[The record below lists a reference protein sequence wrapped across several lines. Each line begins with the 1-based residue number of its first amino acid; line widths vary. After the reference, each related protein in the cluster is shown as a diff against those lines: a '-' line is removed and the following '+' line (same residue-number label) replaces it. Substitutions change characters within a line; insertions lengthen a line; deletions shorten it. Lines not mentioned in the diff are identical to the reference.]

1 MIGPHC
7 EGKRGL
13 NESVVRKDEGGFMF
27 ELSTRGLRGALFGL
41 VAAAA
46 AFAPLSP
53 AQAQGLIRDAEIES
67 TVRTYWDPILRAA
80 DIDPAETELFLVNDN
95 SINAFV
101 TNSRTM
107 FVHTGL
113 IMAAETP
120 AEIKGVIAHETGHM
134 AGAHVSQSRE
144 AMNRASRPAFIS
156 IGLGILA
163 IAAGA
168 PDAGA
173 ALIAGSQQFAYANFV
188 QFTQAQESKA
198 DQAAVTYL
206 EASGQSSQGLLD
218 FANRQFRYNEMR
230 SASRI
235 PPWMRTHP
243 LWSDRIQALRQ
254 RVETAEHR
262 EVKDSAADIQQL
274 RMIQAKLFGYVERP
288 SRTFTKYPDTDTGP
302 AARYARS
309 IAAMQASD
317 FGRADKEAESLT
329 RDYPNN
335 PYYHELVGEILLNSG
350 RVTESIPHH
359 RRALQLKPGNALLQV
374 NLGRALAAVKTDAS
388 TDEAITLLN
397 AATQTEPDNST
408 AWYELSLAYDRKGDE
423 GMARLTS
430 AELRFAIGD
439 YPAAASFAQRAKDR
453 LARDTPSWR
462 RAADIATIA
471 ETRIRAGQRG

>member
-1 MIGPHC
+1 MSNAFM
-7 EGKRGL
+7 RMARSALVGL
-13 NESVVRKDEGGFMF
+13 T
-27 ELSTRGLRGALFGL
+27 L
-41 VAAAA
+41 AA
-46 AFAPLSP
+46 AFFASP
-53 AQAQGLIRDAEIES
+53 AARAQGSIRDAEIE
-67 TVRTYWDPILRAA
+67 TVIRGYWDPILRAA
-80 DIDPAETELFLVNDN
+80 NIDPAETELVIINDN

-101 TNSRTM
+101 TNSRSM
-107 FVHTGL
+107 FIHTGL
-113 IMAAETP
+113 IMAAQNP
-120 AEIKGVIAHETGHM
+120 SEIKGVIAHETGHM
-134 AGAHVSQSRE
+134 AGAHVSQSRA
-144 AMNRASRPAFIS
+144 AMGRAMRPALLS

-173 ALIAGSQQFAYANFV
+173 ALIAGSQQFAYADFV

-198 DQAAVTYL
+198 DQAAVTL
-206 EASGQSSQGLLD
+206 MEASGQSGQGLLD
-218 FANRQFRYNEMR
+218 FASRQFRYNEMR

-254 RVETAEHR
+254 RVEAGTHR
-262 EVKDSAADIQQL
+262 GVVDSPADMEQL
-274 RMIQAKLFGYVERP
+274 RLMQGKLFGYVERP
-288 SRTFTKYPDTDTGP
+288 SRTFQKYPDTDTSA

-329 RDYPNN
+329 RDFPTN

-350 RVTESIPHH
+350 RVTESVPHH
-359 RRALQLKPGNALLQV
+359 RRALELKPRNALLQV
-374 NLGRALAAVKTDAS
+374 NLARALAAVKTDAS

-397 AATQTEPDNST
+397 AATQIEPDNAT

-423 GMARLTS
+423 GMARLAS
-430 AELRFAIGD
+430 AELRFAVGD
-439 YPAAASFAQRAKDR
+439 FPGARSFAERAKER
-453 LARDTPSWR
+453 LARETPSWR

-471 ETRIRAGQRG
+471 ETRVRQGRG

>member
-1 MIGPHC
+1 MSKAFMRMARSALAGLALAIAFVAGPAH
-7 EGKRGL
+7 
-13 NESVVRKDEGGFMF
+13 
-27 ELSTRGLRGALFGL
+27 
-41 VAAAA
+41 
-46 AFAPLSP
+46 
-53 AQAQGLIRDAEIES
+53 AQGVIRDTEIEE
-67 TVRTYWDPILRAA
+67 VIRGYWDPILRAA
-80 DIDPAETELFLVNDN
+80 NIDPAETDLVLINDN

-101 TNSRTM
+101 TNSRSM

-113 IMAAETP
+113 IMAAQTP
-120 AEIKGVIAHETGHM
+120 SEIKGVIAHETGHM
-134 AGAHVSQSRE
+134 AGGHVFQSRD
-144 AMNRASRPAFIS
+144 AMNRAMRPAFLS

-262 EVKDSAADIQQL
+262 DVKDSPKEMEEL
-274 RMIQAKLFGYVERP
+274 RLMQAKLFGYVERP
-288 SRTFTKYPDTDTGP
+288 SRTFQKYPDSDTSA

-317 FGRADKEAESLT
+317 FGRADREAATLT
-329 RDYPNN
+329 RDYPEN

-350 RVTESIPHH
+350 RVAESIPHH
-359 RRALQLKPGNALLQV
+359 RRALELKPRNALLQV
-374 NLGRALAAVKTDAS
+374 NLARALAAVKTDAS
-388 TDEAITLLN
+388 NEEAIALLSSATVLEPSN
-397 AATQTEPDNST
+397 AT
-408 AWYELSLAYDRKGDE
+408 AWYELSQAYDRKGEE
-423 GMARLTS
+423 GMARLAS

-439 YPAAASFAQRAKDR
+439 FAGARSFAERAKER
-453 LARDTPSWR
+453 LARETPSWR
-462 RAADIATIA
+462 RAADISTIA
-471 ETRIRAGQRG
+471 ETRVRAGQRG

>member
-1 MIGPHC
+1 MS
-7 EGKRGL
+7 
-13 NESVVRKDEGGFMF
+13 NAFM
-27 ELSTRGLRGALFGL
+27 RMARGAIVGLAFAAAL
-41 VAAAA
+41 VAGPA
-46 AFAPLSP
+46 
-53 AQAQGLIRDAEIES
+53 AQAQGVIRDAEIES
-67 TVRTYWDPILRAA
+67 IVRGYWDPILRAA
-80 DIDPAETELFLVNDN
+80 NIDPAETDLVLINDN

-101 TNSRTM
+101 TNSRSM

-113 IMAAETP
+113 IMAAQTP
-120 AEIKGVIAHETGHM
+120 NEIKGVIAHETGHM
-134 AGAHVSQSRE
+134 AGGHVFQSRE
-144 AMNRASRPAFIS
+144 AMSRAMRPAFLS

-198 DQAAVTYL
+198 DQAAVTL
-206 EASGQSSQGLLD
+206 MEASGQSGQGLLD
-218 FANRQFRYNEMR
+218 FASRQFRYNEMR

-254 RVETAEHR
+254 RVEQADHR
-262 EVKDSAADIQQL
+262 EAKDSPQEIEQL
-274 RMIQAKLFGYVERP
+274 RLMQAKLFGYVERP
-288 SRTFTKYPDTDTGP
+288 SRTFQKYPDTDTSA

-317 FGRADKEAESLT
+317 FGRADREAATLT

-350 RVTESIPHH
+350 RVAESVPHH
-359 RRALQLKPGNALLQV
+359 RRALELKPRNALLQV
-374 NLGRALAAVKTDAS
+374 NLARALAALKTDAS
-388 TDEAITLLN
+388 NDEAISLL
-397 AATQTEPDNST
+397 AEATVLEPDNAT
-408 AWYELSLAYDRKGDE
+408 AWYEISQAYDRKGDE
-423 GMARLTS
+423 GMARLAS
-430 AELRFAIGD
+430 AELRFAVGD
-439 YPAAASFAQRAKDR
+439 FAGARSFAERAKER
-453 LARDTPSWR
+453 LSRETPSWR

-471 ETRIRAGQRG
+471 ETRVRAGQRG

>member
-1 MIGPHC
+1 MVTTT
-7 EGKRGL
+7 RR
-13 NESVVRKDEGGFMF
+13 SVRHA
-27 ELSTRGLRGALFGL
+27 LSALALFGL
-41 VAAAA
+41 TAIAT
-46 AFAPLSP
+46 AFAPVTS
-53 AQAQGLIRDAEIES
+53 AHAQGLIRDAEIEE
-67 TVRTYWDPILRAA
+67 TIRTYWNPILRAA
-80 DIDPAETELFLVNDN
+80 DIDPAETELYLVNDN

-107 FVHTGL
+107 FIHTGL

-120 AEIKGVIAHETGHM
+120 GEIKGVMAHETGHM
-134 AGAHVSQSRE
+134 AGGHISQSRE
-144 AMNRASRPAFIS
+144 AMNRASRPALLS

-173 ALIAGSQQFAYANFV
+173 MLIAGSQQFAYANFV

-206 EASGQSSQGLLD
+206 EKSGQSAQGLVD

-230 SASRI
+230 SATRI

-262 EVKDSAADIQQL
+262 TVPESASEVASLKL
-274 RMIQAKLFGYVERP
+274 MQAKLFGYIERP
-288 SRTFTKYPDTDTGP
+288 SRTFIKYPDTDNSVT
-302 AARYARS
+302 ARYARS
-309 IAAMQASD
+309 IAAMQSSD
-317 FGRADKEAESLT
+317 FERADREAESLT
-329 RDYPNN
+329 KEFPQN
-335 PYYHELVGEILLNSG
+335 PYFHELVGEILLNSG
-350 RVTESIPHH
+350 RVAESVPHH
-359 RRALQLKPGNALLQV
+359 RRALQLKPGNALLQI
-374 NLGRALAAVKTDAS
+374 NLGRALAAVKTTTS
-388 TDEAITLLN
+388 NEEAITLLS

-423 GMARLTS
+423 GMARLAS
-430 AELRFAIGD
+430 AELRFAVGD
-439 YPAAASFAQRAKDR
+439 FPGAASFAQRAKDR

-471 ETRIRAGQRG
+471 ETRIRAGGRG